1 VTSSAPTYIHLLT
14 GSASA
19 ITFVAYMIQGWIPIQ
34 MALSLGKK
42 NITRAQWIALSA
54 IAFWNVVAGVL
65 ALAKLSLLDLYL
77 VNEDA
82 SEYHSQRSLLRN

>member
-1 VTSSAPTYIHLLT
+1 
-14 GSASA
+14 
-19 ITFVAYMIQGWIPIQ
+19 MIQGWIPIQ

-42 NITRAQWIALSA
+42 NITRAQWIVLSA